1 MKLSY
6 KLVVPIGIG
15 FILLFSTLLYFVI
28 SSEKSVVS
36 DFEEATHNLI
46 VEQFKDRKEAK
57 LLMEIE
63 YLDFI
68 ASIAS
73 QIAVEYVYNY
83 DTYNIEKP
91 LSKFLSLNSIDAILV
106 YDGMGKEN
114 FIALIKDENKKV
126 LRVDDIPKKFNS
138 YKQFSK
144 LMRKLHVD
152 GTLEK
157 YGYVKIFYNEELV
170 KKTLEEKE
178 KSVNTI
184 LENTKENIHKNMDSA
199 IQNQTMFIA
208 AIGIVLLLLMFTIVQ
223 RVVLDPLAKLK
234 TGLND
239 FFMFLQNEKSVV
251 DNIDINSHD
260 ELGDMAKM
268 VNENIVVSA
277 KLHSNIN
284 ELNIHLEKKIQER
297 TRELIVAKSK
307 AEEGTKLKGEF
318 LANMSHEIRTPMNG
332 IIGMSHLAM
341 ASDLNKKQKSYIQKI
356 DNSARLLLGILNDIL
371 DFSKIEAG
379 KLSIEKI
386 DFDMFKLI
394 DSTVDVIA
402 FKADEK
408 NLEIIVSYDTDIG
421 RSFYGD
427 SLRIT
432 QILTN
437 LLGNAVKF
445 TEEGEISIYI
455 KKVSHNRFRFE
466 VTDTGIGLSY
476 EAQNRLF
483 EPFSQADSS
492 ITRKYG
498 GTGLGLGISKQLV
511 ELMGGKIWVE
521 SEINTGSKF
530 IFEIELEEKEK
541 SEIINLFSNK
551 KALIVDDN
559 ESWHKILANTLEI
572 FDIKVEHAYSGKD
585 AISKVANCESK
596 YDVIFMDC
604 NMPEL
609 DGLETAKVIQESCGR
624 CNKRDNCNR
633 IISPTVIMLNSFRR
647 GSVVKLARDIGIDI
661 FLQKPINSSI
671 LNDVL
676 SEIFLDIRD
685 TKERIG
691 NKENFLKIDIQTLE
705 GSHII
710 LSDDNSTNQEIILG
724 LLEHSGINIEIAN
737 NGEEAVS
744 IFRANPTKYELIFMD
759 LQMPVMDGY
768 TATEIIREINK
779 DIPIVALTANAMK
792 EDVKRTLQAGMNEH
806 LNKPIEIEKLY
817 EILLKYISKKRDVNI
832 VDEVVANEITLP
844 EFKSI
849 DTESGLKYLAGN
861 KKLYIKILKD
871 FHNRYHDFQ
880 ISDFNSED
888 FDITIHTLKSL
899 SANIGA
905 LSLHR
910 VVREL
915 DESKEKVDLTS
926 FYLEL
931 NKVID
936 ELKIITADEQKN
948 EDEEKEE
955 LSSVEV
961 GELFSEL
968 IEAVKTKRP
977 KNCEV
982 VMEKLSRC
990 QLASE
995 DKTLFDSVEKFV
1007 KKYKFKEAVELL
1019 SHKEI

>member
-15 FILLFSTLLYFVI
+15 FFLLFSTLLYFVI
-28 SSEKSVVS
+28 SSEKSVIS
-36 DFEEATHNLI
+36 DFEEATHDLI
-46 VEQFKDRKEAK
+46 VEQFKDRKKAK

-83 DTYNIEKP
+83 DTHNIEKP

-114 FIALIKDENKKV
+114 FIALMKDENKKV
-126 LRVDDIPKKFNS
+126 LRVADIPKKFNS

-144 LMRKLHVD
+144 LMRKLQVD

-178 KSVNTI
+178 KSLNTI
-184 LENTKENIHKNMDSA
+184 LKNTKESIHKKMDSA

-208 AIGIVLLLLMFTIVQ
+208 AIGIILLLLMFIIVQ
-223 RVVLDPLAKLK
+223 QVVLDPLAKLK

-277 KLHSNIN
+277 KLHSHIN

-297 TRELIVAKSK
+297 TKELIVAKSK

-332 IIGMSHLAM
+332 IIGMSHLVL
-341 ASDLNKKQKSYIQKI
+341 ASDLSKKQKSYIEKI
-356 DNSARLLLGILNDIL
+356 DNSAKLLLGILNDIL

-394 DSTVDVIA
+394 DSIVDMVA

-408 NLEIIVSYDTDIG
+408 NLEIIVSYDTGIG
-421 RSFYGD
+421 RKFYGD

-432 QILTN
+432 QVLTN

-445 TEEGEISIYI
+445 TEEGEIAIYI
-455 KKVSHNRFRFE
+455 KKVSYNRFRFE
-466 VTDTGIGLSY
+466 VTDTGIGLSD
-476 EAQNRLF
+476 EAQKRLF
-483 EPFSQADSS
+483 EPFSQADNS

-521 SEINTGSKF
+521 SKINAGSKF
-530 IFEIELEEKEK
+530 IFEIELEEKK
-541 SEIINLFSNK
+541 NSKIINLFSNK

-559 ESWHKILANTLEI
+559 ESWHKMLANTLEI

-585 AISKVANCESK
+585 AISKVANCKSK
-596 YDVIFMDC
+596 YDVILMDC

-633 IISPTVIMLNSFRR
+633 IISPTIIMLNSFRR
-647 GSVVKLARDIGIDI
+647 ESVVKLARDVGIDI
-661 FLQKPINSSI
+661 FLQKPINPSI

-676 SEIFLDIRD
+676 SEIFLDIID
-685 TKERIG
+685 IKESDE
-691 NKENFLKIDIQTLE
+691 NKENFLKSDIQTLE

-724 LLEHSGINIEIAN
+724 LLKHSGINIEIAN
-737 NGEEAVS
+737 NGEEAVE
-744 IFRANPTKYELIFMD
+744 IFKANPTKYELIFMD

-768 TATEIIREINK
+768 TATEIIREIDK
-779 DIPIVALTANAMK
+779 DIPIIALTANAMK

-806 LNKPIEIEKLY
+806 LNKPVEVEKLY
-817 EILLKYISKKRDVNI
+817 GILLKYISKK
-832 VDEVVANEITLP
+832 
-844 EFKSI
+844 
-849 DTESGLKYLAGN
+849 
-861 KKLYIKILKD
+861 
-871 FHNRYHDFQ
+871 
-880 ISDFNSED
+880 
-888 FDITIHTLKSL
+888 
-899 SANIGA
+899 
-905 LSLHR
+905 
-910 VVREL
+910 
-915 DESKEKVDLTS
+915 
-926 FYLEL
+926 
-931 NKVID
+931 
-936 ELKIITADEQKN
+936 
-948 EDEEKEE
+948 
-955 LSSVEV
+955 
-961 GELFSEL
+961 
-968 IEAVKTKRP
+968 
-977 KNCEV
+977 
-982 VMEKLSRC
+982 
-990 QLASE
+990 
-995 DKTLFDSVEKFV
+995 
-1007 KKYKFKEAVELL
+1007 
-1019 SHKEI
+1019 